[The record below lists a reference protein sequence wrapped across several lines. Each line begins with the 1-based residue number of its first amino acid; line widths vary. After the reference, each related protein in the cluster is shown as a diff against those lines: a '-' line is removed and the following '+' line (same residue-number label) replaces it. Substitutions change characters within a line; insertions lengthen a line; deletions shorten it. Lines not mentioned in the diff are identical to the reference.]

1 MSIESLINSATSRL
15 DSAMGM
21 APTADPIKEPGKY
34 AEQLFK
40 QQMQM
45 HVAQTANTAA
55 SEIIKA
61 WGEGQKNIAKNMAI

>member
-1 MSIESLINSATSRL
+1 MSIENLITSATTRL
-15 DSAMGM
+15 DSAMSG

-34 AEQLFK
+34 AEQLFN

-45 HVAQTANTAA
+45 HLAQTANTAT